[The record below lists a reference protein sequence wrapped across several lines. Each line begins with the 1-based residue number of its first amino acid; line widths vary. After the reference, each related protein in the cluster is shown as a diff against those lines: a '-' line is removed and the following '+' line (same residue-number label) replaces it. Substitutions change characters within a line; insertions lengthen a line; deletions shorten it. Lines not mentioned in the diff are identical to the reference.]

1 MKNYFLS
8 LLLLTS
14 VSFVTN
20 CSDSPVIET
29 LDNHKITVKDFEA
42 AYDTALDS
50 ISRLQNIEKKTL
62 LEFVEKD
69 ISEVPQQFQDL
80 NFQLQK
86 KNFYQT
92 YRQMIMT
99 KLVADKTGYTSRPD
113 ISEVLKQVEM
123 QTIAQMYV
131 SEQVDKKIKIT
142 DEQAKFEC
150 ERMRGLDRN
159 IASLTIDKCLSFAKA
174 QLKQLQTR
182 EQLPVVV
189 ERIKEEV
196 TIKRNDKFDLD
207 AYLAPKKKAINP
219 PSNSILPNS
228 EPETNPTNENN

>member
-1 MKNYFLS
+1 MTQKTIPFFL
-8 LLLLTS
+8 LVFTFI
-14 VSFVTN
+14 VS
-20 CSDSPVIET
+20 CSDSSPVIET
-29 LDNHKITVKDFEA
+29 LEGHKITVKEFET

-69 ISEVPQQFQDL
+69 ISEVPAQFQDL

-99 KLVADKTGYTSRPD
+99 KIVAEKSGYTSRSD
-113 ISEVLKQVEM
+113 VAEVLRQVEM

-131 SEQVDKKIKIT
+131 SEQVEKKVQIS
-142 DEQAKFEC
+142 DEQAKAEC
-150 ERMRGLDRN
+150 ERMRGANRD
-159 IASLTIDKCLSFAKA
+159 IAALTIDKCLAYAKA
-174 QLKQLQTR
+174 NIKQIQTR
-182 EQLPVVV
+182 ELLPQVV

-207 AYLAPKKKAINP
+207 AYLAPKKKAV
-219 PSNSILPNS
+219 
-228 EPETNPTNENN
+228 EPEAPPTPESK

>member
-1 MKNYFLS
+1 MSRNPLFLALITLS
-8 LLLLTS
+8 L
-14 VSFVTN
+14 SFLQ
-20 CSDSPVIET
+20 CSDSSPVIES
-29 LDNHKITVKDFEA
+29 LDGYKITVKEFET

-69 ISEVPQQFQDL
+69 SAEVPQQFQEL

-92 YRQMIMT
+92 YRQMLMT
-99 KLVADKTGYTSRPD
+99 KLVAEKKGYYSRPD
-113 ISEVLKQVEM
+113 VQEVLKQVEM

-131 SEQVDKKIKIT
+131 SEQVEKKIQIT
-142 DEQAKFEC
+142 DELAKSEC
-150 ERMRGLDRN
+150 ERMRGLDKN
-159 IASLTIDKCLSFAKA
+159 IQALTIDKCLQFAKA
-174 QLKQLQTR
+174 QIKSAQTR
-182 EQLPVVV
+182 EQLPLVV

-207 AYLAPKKKAINP
+207 AYLAPKKKAI
-219 PSNSILPNS
+219 
-228 EPETNPTNENN
+228 EPETTPEDPSK

>member
-1 MKNYFLS
+1 MKTQIS
-8 LLLLTS
+8 ILLFLTS
-14 VSFVTN
+14 FLFTQ
-20 CSDSPVIET
+20 CSDTSPVIET
-29 LDNHKITVKDFEA
+29 LEGHKITVKEFET

-62 LEFVEKD
+62 LEFVEKN
-69 ISEVPQQFQDL
+69 INEVPPQFQDL

-99 KLVADKTGYTSRPD
+99 KIVADKNGYTSRAD
-113 ISEVLKQVEM
+113 VAEVLRQVEM

-131 SEQVDKKIKIT
+131 SEQVEKKVQIT
-142 DEQAKFEC
+142 DEQAKAEC
-150 ERMRGLDRN
+150 EKMRNQNKD
-159 IASLTIDKCLSFAKA
+159 IASLTIDKCLAYAKA
-174 QLKQLQTR
+174 NIKQVQTR
-182 EQLPVVV
+182 ELLPLVV

-207 AYLAPKKKAINP
+207 AYLAPKKKAIEVEQT
-219 PSNSILPNS
+219 PS
-228 EPETNPTNENN
+228 PESK

>member
-1 MKNYFLS
+1 MTKILPLFVFLA
-8 LLLLTS
+8 
-14 VSFVTN
+14 SFFLVQ
-20 CSDSPVIET
+20 CSDSSPVIET

-62 LEFVEKD
+62 LEFIEKD
-69 ISEVPQQFQDL
+69 ISEVPQNFQDL
-80 NFQLQK
+80 NYQLQK

-99 KLVADKTGYTSRPD
+99 RLVAEKNGYISRPD
-113 ISEVLKQVEM
+113 VAEVIKQVEM

-131 SEQVDKKIKIT
+131 SEQVEKKIQIT
-142 DEQAKFEC
+142 DEQAKAEC
-150 ERMRGLDRN
+150 ERLRGLDRN
-159 IASLTIDKCLSFAKA
+159 IANLTIDKCLTFAKA
-174 QLKQLQTR
+174 QIKQLQTR
-182 EQLPVVV
+182 EQLPLVV

-207 AYLAPKKKAINP
+207 AYLAPKKKVE
-219 PSNSILPNS
+219 
-228 EPETNPTNENN
+228 EPANQQK

>member
-1 MKNYFLS
+1 MTKILPLFVFLAS
-8 LLLLTS
+8 LFL
-14 VSFVTN
+14 VQ
-20 CSDSPVIET
+20 CSDSSPVIET

-62 LEFVEKD
+62 LEFIEKD
-69 ISEVPQQFQDL
+69 INEVPQNFQDL
-80 NFQLQK
+80 NYQLQK

-99 KLVADKTGYTSRPD
+99 RLVAEKNGYISRPD
-113 ISEVLKQVEM
+113 VAEVIKQVEM

-131 SEQVDKKIKIT
+131 SEQVEKKIQIT
-142 DEQAKFEC
+142 DEQAKAEC
-150 ERMRGLDRN
+150 ERLRGLDRN
-159 IASLTIDKCLSFAKA
+159 IANLTIDKCLTFAKA

-182 EQLPVVV
+182 EQLPLVV

-207 AYLAPKKKAINP
+207 AYLAPKKKVEE
-219 PSNSILPNS
+219 PSNQPK
-228 EPETNPTNENN
+228 